1 MCFVLIKHNMHVF
14 CPNKTQHACV
24 KVMFIPIQLSS
35 NPGNRNTDVRS
46 LTSSLSPQSL
56 TTPPHRQTGPRGE
69 AAVTKL
75 GGRQIR
81 GGKGADQFL
90 TGHGTPISTPSIS
103 KLDKGGVG
111 GGGRGG
117 RGQGRG
123 GGGRMRYKVDKTCC
137 VWRIHVTPQSK
148 KTQ

>member
-1 MCFVLIKHNMHVF
+1 MHVF

-35 NPGNRNTDVRS
+35 SPGNRNTAVMS
-46 LTSSLSPQSL
+46 LTSSLSPQSV

-75 GGRQIR
+75 GERLIR
-81 GGKGADQFL
+81 GGEGADRFL

-103 KLDKGGVG
+103 KLDKDGVG
-111 GGGRGG
+111 GGGEGGEDKGVGRGARGG
-117 RGQGRG
+117 
-123 GGGRMRYKVDKTCC
+123 
-137 VWRIHVTPQSK
+137 
-148 KTQ
+148 